1 VKIALRAYDAL
12 WRLLPPLLKRNP
24 RLREGFAQRMLQ
36 TPLPRAELWLHAASA
51 GESYLAESI
60 AQALIPVVPQ
70 GARLRILTTTNTCQ
84 GHDILSRAGER
95 LAGSNAPVALFAAY
109 CPFDRPSLM
118 RAAMTGVN
126 PAVVALLETEL
137 WPGLMASAREHG
149 ATLVVAN
156 ARMSPRTLARSL
168 PLAGLLRPF
177 GPHEVLAISKRD
189 ANRYTALFPNATVT
203 VTPNIKF
210 DQLRL
215 DTPPNPPQA
224 LSALLPGDAE
234 FVVFGSVRE
243 PEETAVT
250 TAMAALL
257 DERPQ
262 AVIGLF
268 PRHMERLRVWQE
280 RLQAAGLRFYAKTAL
295 DGPAAPGSIILWD
308 AFGELRD
315 AYSLAR
321 AAFLGGSLA
330 PLGGQNFLEP
340 LAAGTP
346 AVIGPHWKNFA
357 WVGREIVDAGLVR
370 EVRDASELAPALA
383 DICAAPQERKDV
395 RSALAEYVRP
405 RQGGA
410 QATAARLAT
419 LLAERGAFA

>member
-1 VKIALRAYDAL
+1 MKIALRAYDAL
-12 WRLLPPLLKRNP
+12 WRLLPPLLKRNA

-36 TPLPRAELWLHAASA
+36 TPLPRADVWLHAASA

-60 AQALIPVVPQ
+60 AQALVPVVPQ
-70 GARLRILTTTNTCQ
+70 GARLRILATTNTRQ
-84 GHDILSRAGER
+84 GHDILSRAGEG
-95 LAGSNAPVALFAAY
+95 LAESNAPVALFAAY

-118 RAAMTGVN
+118 REAMAGVN

-137 WPGLMASAREHG
+137 WPGLMASAKEHG
-149 ATLVVAN
+149 AALVVAN

-189 ANRYTALFPNATVT
+189 ANRYAALFPGAVVT

-215 DTPPNPPQA
+215 DTPQEPPEA
-224 LSALLPGDAE
+224 LRRLVPDDAE

-243 PEETAVT
+243 PEEAAVT

-262 AVIGLF
+262 AMIGLF
-268 PRHMERLRVWQE
+268 PRHMERLRAWQE
-280 RLQAAGLRFYAKTAL
+280 RLQAAGLPFRAKTAL
-295 DGPAAPGSIILWD
+295 AGPAAPGSVILWD

-321 AAFLGGSLA
+321 AAFLGGSLT

-370 EVRDASELAPALA
+370 EVRDASELAAALGG
-383 DICAAPQERKDV
+383 ICAAPPPREAV
-395 RSALAEYVRP
+395 RTALAEYVRP

-410 QATAARLAT
+410 RATAARLAT
-419 LLAERGAFA
+419 LLAERGGFA